1 MSGTKQFCPV
11 KLSSPNITGAD
22 VPNPVPNHSDPIQL
36 PNFLLLDLT
45 VKTEQHNTTCVKI
58 IICHPLAHSNP
69 PSPSLISKQPVNM
82 KQNWGCFHGTR
93 IF

>member
-45 VKTEQHNTTCVKI
+45 EQHNMCKNHHLPPWLT
-58 IICHPLAHSNP
+58 PDP
-69 PSPSLISKQPVNM
+69 PSPALISKQPVNM